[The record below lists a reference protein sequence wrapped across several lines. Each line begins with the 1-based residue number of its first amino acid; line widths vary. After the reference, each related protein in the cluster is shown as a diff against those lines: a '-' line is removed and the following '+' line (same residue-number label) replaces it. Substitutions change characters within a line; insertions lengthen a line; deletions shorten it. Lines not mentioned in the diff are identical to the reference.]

1 MLRSGTERREDA
13 PEMVPSIF
21 VKRATSTDQSSR
33 AWGHAL
39 ALDEASTT
47 PLFAQIAEALAADVR
62 RGVLRPGDAIPGSR
76 TLAEALGVHRN
87 TVLAALRELEKQ
99 GWIRSERA
107 RGTFVSEA
115 LPELRAR
122 APEATRGDAF
132 FDVSRVFPDVATP
145 VPPDAL
151 PLLGGVPDVRLVPT
165 EALARAYR
173 RALRAPRLLGYGDPA
188 GALALRRALATMLAH
203 TRGLAVEPDDVVV
216 TRGSQMA
223 IDLVA
228 RALLRPGDVVAVE
241 ALGYRPAWE
250 ALRAS
255 GATLVPVRVDRHG
268 LDVARL
274 AELAETTPLRAVY
287 VTPHHQYP
295 TTAVLGAP
303 RRLALLELAR
313 RRRIAILE
321 DDYDHE
327 LHYEGRPILPLASRA
342 PRSVIYVGT
351 LSKVLAPGLRLGWV
365 IAPPPLREAIVA
377 HRTYVDRQGDHV
389 LEHAIAEL
397 AEDGELARHTLRMR
411 RVYLARLDH
420 FVSVLQE
427 TFGET
432 LRFEVPRG
440 GMALWAHARGVDV
453 DAWAERA
460 ATRGVYVQTARRFT
474 FDRRPRAALRLG
486 FGALDETELGRAIEL
501 LAKAL

>member
-1 MLRSGTERREDA
+1 M
-13 PEMVPSIF
+13 
-21 VKRATSTDQSSR
+21 
-33 AWGHAL
+33 
-39 ALDEASTT
+39 ALDEGSAT
-47 PLFAQIAEALAADVR
+47 PLFAQIAEALAGDVR

-99 GWIRSERA
+99 GWIRTERA

-115 LPELRAR
+115 LPEVRVR
-122 APEATRGDAF
+122 APEVARGEALF
-132 FDVSRVFPDVATP
+132 EVSRVV
-145 VPPDAL
+145 PDAPTTIPPGVL

-165 EALARAYR
+165 AALARAYR
-173 RALRAPRLLGYGDPA
+173 RALRSSRLLGYGDPA
-188 GALALRRALATMLAH
+188 GVPALRRALATMLAH
-203 TRGLAVEPDDVVV
+203 TRGIAVEADEVVV

-274 AELAETTPLRAVY
+274 AELAEKTPLRAVY

-295 TTAVLGAP
+295 TTVVLGAP
-303 RRLALLELAR
+303 RRLTLLELAR
-313 RRRIAILE
+313 RHRFAILE

-365 IAPPPLREAIVA
+365 VAPSPLREAIVA
-377 HRTYVDRQGDHV
+377 RRAYVDRQGDHV

-397 AEDGELARHTLRMR
+397 AEEGELARHTLRMR
-411 RVYLARLDH
+411 RVYLARRDF
-420 FVSVLQE
+420 FVQALRE
-427 TFGET
+427 TFGDV

-440 GMALWAHARGVDV
+440 GMALWAQVRGIDV
-453 DAWAERA
+453 DAWAARA
-460 ATRGVYVQTARRFT
+460 AERGVYVQTARRFT
-474 FDRRPRAALRLG
+474 FDRRPRAAMRLG
-486 FGALDETELGRAIEL
+486 FGALDERELAQAIGV
-501 LAKAL
+501 LAKARR

>member
-1 MLRSGTERREDA
+1 
-13 PEMVPSIF
+13 
-21 VKRATSTDQSSR
+21 
-33 AWGHAL
+33 
-39 ALDEASTT
+39 
-47 PLFAQIAEALAADVR
+47 
-62 RGVLRPGDAIPGSR
+62 
-76 TLAEALGVHRN
+76 
-87 TVLAALRELEKQ
+87 
-99 GWIRSERA
+99 
-107 RGTFVSEA
+107 
-115 LPELRAR
+115 
-122 APEATRGDAF
+122 
-132 FDVSRVFPDVATP
+132 
-145 VPPDAL
+145 
-151 PLLGGVPDVRLVPT
+151 
-165 EALARAYR
+165 
-173 RALRAPRLLGYGDPA
+173 
-188 GALALRRALATMLAH
+188 
-203 TRGLAVEPDDVVV
+203 
-216 TRGSQMA
+216 MA
-223 IDLVA
+223 IDLVS

-295 TTAVLGAP
+295 TTVVLGAP

-313 RRRIAILE
+313 RSRFAILE

-365 IAPPPLREAIVA
+365 VAPSPLREAIIA

-411 RVYLARLDH
+411 RVYLGRRDF
-420 FVSVLQE
+420 FVSALRE
-427 TFGET
+427 TFGER

-440 GMALWAHARGVDV
+440 GMALWANARGVDV

-460 ATRGVYVQTARRFT
+460 AERGVYVQTARRFT

-486 FGALDETELGRAIEL
+486 FGALDEAELGRAIGV
-501 LAKAL
+501 LAKTL